1 MIRLFEQD
9 DLEVIYDII
18 NDAAQAYKGIIP
30 ADRWHEPY
38 MTRQEL
44 VEQIADGVQF
54 WCYQEGNVVVTGVM
68 GVQPKG
74 DVTLIRHAYV
84 RSKSRSIGI
93 GGQLLNHLCQ
103 LANTPILVGTWAAAT
118 WAITFYQKHG
128 FRLVIGEEK
137 DDLLRK
143 YWTIPQRQVETSV
156 VLTNVP

>member
-1 MIRLFEQD
+1 MIRLAEPE

-44 VEQIADGVQF
+44 AEQLADGVQF
-54 WCYQEGNVVVTGVM
+54 WCHQDGDTVTGVM
-68 GVQPKG
+68 GIQPKD

-84 RSKSRSIGI
+84 RSRSRNTGV
-93 GGQLLNHLCQ
+93 GGQLLTHLCQ
-103 LANTPILVGTWAAAT
+103 LSASPVLIGTWAAAS

-128 FRLVIGEEK
+128 FRLLVGAEK
-137 DDLLRK
+137 DRLLRT
-143 YWTIPQRQVETSV
+143 YWTIPQRQVETSI
-156 VLTNVP
+156 VLTNQP